1 MDTKT
6 RSTKQ
11 GLRDLNFYGSRKKLA
26 EASAA
31 AALPVAELGEPA
43 MPAIL
48 EARAEPTPEAA
59 PALADTTGE

>member
-31 AALPVAELGEPA
+31 AAVTASESGVPAIVEAGVEPA
-43 MPAIL
+43 TEVA
-48 EARAEPTPEAA
+48 T
-59 PALADTTGE
+59 ALADTTGE